1 MAATALHI
9 SISAEKLFSIG
20 GLNVNNSMLTS
31 LIASGLLIAF
41 ALWVRV
47 SLKKTN
53 RPTGVQNLAEF
64 IVESLTSLVYSVTN
78 SKKKTEEFFP
88 LVATFFLF
96 ILLNNWLGLL
106 PGAGTIGFYE
116 GESMAQV
123 QFAPSAAT
131 AKVANTTVQA
141 REVIAQTDA
150 EHPATPAETTHESTA
165 PTTEEHAAAAAHEEV
180 PHESEH
186 KVFVPYFR
194 AGTAD
199 LNMTIALGLISI
211 ACVQFFGVKHLK
223 LAYFKKFINFSSPIM
238 FFVGLLEIVS
248 EISRIISFAFRL
260 FGNVFAGEVLLIVI
274 SALTYVVVPMP
285 FYGMEIFVGFI
296 QALVFAMLSVVFF
309 NIATMGH
316 DEH

>member
-9 SISAEKLFSIG
+9 SISAEKLFSIA
-20 GLNVNNSMLTS
+20 GLNVTNSMLTS

-41 ALWVRV
+41 ALWVRAT
-47 SLKKTN
+47 LKKTY
-53 RPTGVQNLAEF
+53 RPTGVQNVAEW
-64 IVESLTSLVYSVTN
+64 IVESLESLVYSVTN
-78 SKKKTEEFFP
+78 SKRKTEEFFP
-88 LVATFFLF
+88 LIATFFLF

-116 GESMAQV
+116 NEGVAHV
-123 QFAPSAAT
+123 QFAPSSAV
-131 AKVANTTVQA
+131 AKVAETKVHA
-141 REVIAQTDA
+141 EEEKAVAQGENA
-150 EHPATPAETTHESTA
+150 PHASETTTATEHEASG
-165 PTTEEHAAAAAHEEV
+165 
-180 PHESEH
+180 EH
-186 KVFVPYFR
+186 KIFVPYFR

-211 ACVQFFGVKHLK
+211 ACVQFFGIKHLK
-223 LAYFKKFINFSSPIM
+223 LAYFKKFINLSSPIM
-238 FFVGLLEIVS
+238 FFVGILEIVS

-260 FGNVFAGEVLLIVI
+260 FGNIFAGEVLLVVI
-274 SALTYVVVPMP
+274 SALTYVVIPMP